1 LYQAYVHRRPA
12 HGPEYYNL
20 VCDQLDHC
28 LLSLL
33 AEGLLTFRGINSIEP
48 YSCIYCTVIS
58 LYSIT
63 INNSTTFAEKVL
75 AIEVS
80 GVVKRKTASGKMAN

>member
-1 LYQAYVHRRPA
+1 MVLNI
-12 HGPEYYNL
+12 YNL

-33 AEGLLTFRGINSIEP
+33 PEGLLTFRGINSIEP

-58 LYSIT
+58 PYSIT
-63 INNSTTFAEKVL
+63 INYSDNFCRESF
-75 AIEVS
+75 
-80 GVVKRKTASGKMAN
+80 GN

>member
-1 LYQAYVHRRPA
+1 MVLNINNLICYQL
-12 HGPEYYNL
+12 N
-20 VCDQLDHC
+20 HC

-33 AEGLLTFRGINSIEP
+33 AEGLLTFRGINPIEP
-48 YSCIYCTVIS
+48 YSCICCTVIS
-58 LYSIT
+58 LDCIT

-80 GVVKRKTASGKMAN
+80 GVVKKDNSQWKNG